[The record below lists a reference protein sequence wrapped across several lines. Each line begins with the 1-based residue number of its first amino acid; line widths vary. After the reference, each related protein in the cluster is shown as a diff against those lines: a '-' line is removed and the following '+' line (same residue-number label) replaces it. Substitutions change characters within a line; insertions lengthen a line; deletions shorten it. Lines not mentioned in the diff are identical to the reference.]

1 MIGRLLQRASELL
14 ALLGGL
20 LLVAAALMTVASI
33 VGRNGLDRPLVGDIE
48 LMQVACAVLIAL
60 FLPYCQWQAAH
71 VRVDFFTQR
80 AGPRLRAL
88 LDRAAH
94 GAAGGVLLLLAWRAA
109 VGVADMY
116 AAGETTM
123 LLGFPQWLTYLALV
137 PGLALAAAIA
147 FHQACTRAEEAE
159 HPPPPAGPGPA
170 A

>member
-1 MIGRLLQRASELL
+1 MIARLLRRASVLL
-14 ALLGGL
+14 ALAGGL
-20 LLVAAALMTVASI
+20 LLLAAALMTAASI
-33 VGRNGLDRPLVGDIE
+33 VGRNWLDRPLAGDIE

-94 GAAGGVLLLLAWRAA
+94 LLAGGVMLLLAWRAA
-109 VGVADMY
+109 VGVADMR

-123 LLGFPQWLTYLALV
+123 ILGFPQWLTYLALV
-137 PGLALAAAIA
+137 PGLALSAAVA
-147 FHQACTRAEEAE
+147 FYLALARRPGE
-159 HPPPPAGPGPA
+159 PVAGQGP
-170 A
+170 